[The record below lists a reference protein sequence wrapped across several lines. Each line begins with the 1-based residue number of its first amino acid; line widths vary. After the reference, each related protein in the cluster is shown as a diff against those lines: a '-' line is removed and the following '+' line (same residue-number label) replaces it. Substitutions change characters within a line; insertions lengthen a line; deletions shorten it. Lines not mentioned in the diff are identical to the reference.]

1 MMYLPWRASGARLQ
15 LPRDL
20 EIAYAVG
27 RMGLVTIADTYPL
40 WYGSCHTCR
49 FGFGRLTRLGL
60 LRSLPRPNVISPAW
74 FSLTNRGLEWTAE
87 QAGCDERELRTVASI
102 RDLNKAALSSRN
114 RFWTSLALSCRRS
127 PDIRIEYFR
136 PEWELRPLRQEHVH
150 VVPDALLGLA
160 RQEVTG
166 VRRCGWMVE
175 VDNTTERTAVWKS
188 KAAQYA
194 ALRSAGRLY
203 GTADWRL
210 LALVPSARRAH
221 SVAVAVTAGGAGAF
235 SFVALTKSL
244 EDGKAFDHALWQCLE
259 LAKAS
264 EAPPTRCLVDRLSK
278 PIDKA
283 DQRQRS
289 MVDRDLPSKNGAI
302 SR

>member
-1 MMYLPWRASGARLQ
+1 MTFLPWRVSGARLH

-20 EIAYAVG
+20 EVTYSLG
-27 RMGLVTIADTYPL
+27 RMGAVTIADTFAL
-40 WYGSCHTCR
+40 WYGSPHTCR

-87 QAGCDERELRTVASI
+87 QAGCNERELRTVASV

-114 RFWTSLALSCRRS
+114 RFWTSLVLSCRRS
-127 PDIRIEYFR
+127 PDTSIEYFR

-150 VVPDALLGLA
+150 IVPDALMSLGQ
-160 RQEVTG
+160 QEVTG
-166 VRRCGWMVE
+166 VRHCAWIVE
-175 VDNTTERTAVWKS
+175 VDNTTERTAVWKT

-194 ALRSAGRLY
+194 ELRSARHLY
-203 GTADWRL
+203 GIANWRL
-210 LALVPSARRAH
+210 LALVPSARRAN

-235 SFVALTKSL
+235 SFVALTNSL
-244 EDGKAFDHALWQCLE
+244 ENGHAFDRALWPCLE
-259 LAKAS
+259 LAKTPNAQ
-264 EAPPTRCLVDRLSK
+264 PTAYLVDRLGK
-278 PIDKA
+278 PINEA
-283 DQRQRS
+283 DQQRRS
-289 MVDRDLPSKNGAI
+289 MADRHFPLETGAI